1 MQGDFKG
8 MEKEERHG
16 TGSDLHPRFKTRN
29 YRVLYL
35 IGLDD

>member
-1 MQGDFKG
+1 MQGVSKG
-8 MEKEERHG
+8 TEKEERQG
-16 TGSDLHPRFKTRN
+16 TGSDLYPRFKTRN